1 MNLTI
6 DFETRSRSDLKKTGP
21 WVYGSHSSTQVLCLS
36 VKVDN
41 EPSCLWLPS
50 FTYGWLPMGHG
61 LPIMTA
67 DRLVEL
73 VEQAETVS
81 AFNAEF
87 EQAIWHH
94 VMVRRHAFPEIP
106 LNKWRCSAA
115 RAAMCALPRSLGE
128 ACSVL
133 GLATQKDMEGKRTML
148 KMCKPQKT
156 RARKTRTVVGRRL
169 PTKWEL
175 PEQDGLV
182 PDVAE
187 VTHGT
192 PTEYW
197 HEDPADFVKLCRYCL
212 QDTDAEHDL
221 SRALPPL
228 PPNELAIWR
237 LDQLINRRGL
247 LVDVPAAQAMVRA
260 IADYEAKL
268 LVEFRGIT
276 QGKLSSPKQVQA
288 LLEYLKT
295 EFGVELEDLKKNTV
309 VGALEDIAEEAEEGS

>member
-6 DFETRSRSDLKKTGP
+6 DFETRSRADLKKTGP

-36 VKVDN
+36 VKVGK

-67 DRLVEL
+67 DRLVEIISEAEE
-73 VEQAETVS
+73 VEAHS
-81 AFNAEF
+81 AEF

-115 RAAMCALPRSLGE
+115 RAAMCSLPRSLGE

-133 GLATQKDMEGKRTML
+133 GLATQKDMEGKRIMM
-148 KMCKPQKT
+148 KMCKPQKSK
-156 RARKTRTVVGRRL
+156 KTVMHEGQ
-169 PTKWEL
+169 K
-175 PEQDGLV
+175 
-182 PDVAE
+182 AS
-187 VTHGT
+187 VTSEH
-192 PTEYW
+192 W

-212 QDTDAEHDL
+212 QDTEAEHDL

-237 LDQLINRRGL
+237 VDQLINRRGL
-247 LVDVPAAQAMVRA
+247 LVDVDSAQAMVRA
-260 IADYEAKL
+260 IADYEVKL
-268 LVEFRGIT
+268 LAEFRGIT
-276 QGKLSSPKQVQA
+276 QGKLSSPKKIQA
-288 LLEYLKT
+288 FLEYLKT
-295 EFGVELEDLKKNTV
+295 EFGVELDDLRKNTV
-309 VGALEDIAEEAEEGS
+309 VDALKDLEDEDEEGS

>member
-6 DFETRSRSDLKKTGP
+6 DFETRSRADLKKTGP
-21 WVYGSHSSTQVLCLS
+21 WVYGSHSSTQALCLS
-36 VKVDN
+36 IKVDN

-133 GLATQKDMEGKRTML
+133 GLATQKDMEGKRIMM
-148 KMCKPQKT
+148 KMCKPQKS
-156 RARKTRTVVGRRL
+156 RKAVKVG
-169 PTKWEL
+169 
-175 PEQDGLV
+175 GLV
-182 PDVAE
+182 PVNPD
-187 VTHGT
+187 
-192 PTEYW
+192 YW
-197 HEDPADFVKLCRYCL
+197 HEDPSDFVKLCRYCL
-212 QDTDAEHDL
+212 QDTEAEHDL

-268 LVEFRGIT
+268 LIEFRGIT

-288 LLEYLKT
+288 FLEYLKT

-309 VGALEDIAEEAEEGS
+309 VGALEDIAEEAENG